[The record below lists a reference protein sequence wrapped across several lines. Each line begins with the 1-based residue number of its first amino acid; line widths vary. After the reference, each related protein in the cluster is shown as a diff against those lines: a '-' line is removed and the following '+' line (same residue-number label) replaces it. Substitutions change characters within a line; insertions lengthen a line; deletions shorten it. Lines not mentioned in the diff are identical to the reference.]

1 MSHVLPV
8 DLAGSKRTKYAKWAT
23 TLVDPPFESLQHF
36 YDWLFDNASNW
47 LNKGL
52 THYNFEIAF
61 ESLMLF
67 YTGDLHREIN
77 AEGVTHTRE
86 AVLCTWDQQCNNTFE
101 DQHNALEE
109 PEDTADGDKEPAPE
123 SMQID
128 NAVPQPVDKPSAIQ
142 AEAASEIIQG
152 HPWPRWRCISVWHKI
167 ELQIFISLI
176 AGVQHLAHQVCRLP
190 INAFPE

>member
-8 DLAGSKRTKYAKWAT
+8 DLTGSKRTKYAKWAT

-36 YDWLFDNASNW
+36 YDWLFNSASNW
-47 LNKGL
+47 LNQGL

-109 PEDTADGDKEPAPE
+109 PEDPFLLHA
-123 SMQID
+123 
-128 NAVPQPVDKPSAIQ
+128 
-142 AEAASEIIQG
+142 
-152 HPWPRWRCISVWHKI
+152 
-167 ELQIFISLI
+167 
-176 AGVQHLAHQVCRLP
+176 
-190 INAFPE
+190 